1 MKIIENTNLDEKLP
15 QVRVTTEM
23 KRDIVEIAGEEQ
35 KRTGK
40 IVKIS
45 DIVRNILKEGLA
57 KRRG

>member
-45 DIVRNILKEGLA
+45 DIVREFVKEGLA

>member
-1 MKIIENTNLDEKLP
+1 MKIVENTNLDEKLP

-45 DIVRNILKEGLA
+45 DIVREFVKEGLA